1 MATVLQDSSSSSPHI
16 DNFSNPFFLHNG
28 DSPGAFLVS
37 QPLIG
42 ENYNTWSRSMTMA
55 LRAKNKLKF
64 VDGTLTKPNDPDG
77 AEAWTRCNDM
87 ILSWILNSLSKEIAA
102 SVIYINTCSEM
113 WMDLKERFSKK
124 NRPRLFQLQKSISA
138 LVQDNLSVSAYFT
151 RLKSLW
157 DELSNYRPIPTC
169 TCSPSCSCGA
179 LSSVVAN
186 YNQEYI
192 FQFLMGLNDSY
203 SNIRGQILLIDPLP
217 SINKVFS
224 LVVQEESQREVFLG
238 SLTHDTA
245 ALMSKVVPEQQNRA
259 MPVQQNK
266 FTKSFN
272 NWKEKPICSHCG
284 IAGHTVDKCYKL
296 HGYPPRFKFTK
307 RSSPGGYANKPIAH
321 SVIHSQEEISNNSSQ
336 PMPQVPFTAEQCH
349 QLLALLKPQA
359 ESSNASANQVGMLP
373 TNQDHLF
380 FKLTG
385 TFAFNSVIHSKY
397 SVFHSKFIKPTYPH
411 NPKNSPWIIDT
422 GATDH
427 MVNSISS
434 FTTITA
440 IVSTSVALPNGEHV
454 TVTHIGTIKI
464 SKHLVLTNVLCV
476 PSFSFNLIS
485 ASKLIKHL
493 ACCLIFIANYCFI
506 QNLVTWKTIGVGEER
521 GGLFYLM
528 QAPKANATS
537 SRVLIAS
544 LKNPSSDLWHF
555 RLGHLSTSRLNL
567 LHTLVPSISAD
578 SNNVCNVCPM
588 AKQRHL
594 PFPISNTVSHRPF
607 DLVHVDIWGPFS
619 VQSINGSRFFLTIVD
634 DFSRYTWIYLMHSK
648 SQTRSIVQSF
658 FTMVTTQFNLKI
670 KSLRSDHG
678 IEFKMTDFFFSPRH
692 FTSTQL
698 CRDSSTEFCC

>member
-1 MATVLQDSSSSSPHI
+1 MATLSQDSSFSSSSLI

-28 DSPGAFLVS
+28 DSPGAILVS

-64 VDGTLTKPNDPDG
+64 VDGTLIKPSDPDG

-124 NRPRLFQLQKSISA
+124 NGPRLFQLQKSISA
-138 LVQDNLSVSAYFT
+138 LAQDNLSVSAYFT

-192 FQFLMGLNDSY
+192 FQFLMDLNDSF

-245 ALMSKVVPEQQNRA
+245 ALMSKA
-259 MPVQQNK
+259 TPVQQNK
-266 FTKSFN
+266 FTKPY
-272 NWKEKPICSHCG
+272 NWKERPICSHCG

-296 HGYPPRFKFTK
+296 HGYPPGFNFTK
-307 RSSPGGYANKPIAH
+307 QPSSTGFADKPSAY
-321 SVIHSQEEISNNSSQ
+321 SVLHSQEEITDNSSQ
-336 PMPQVPFTAEQCH
+336 PLLQLPFTAEQCH
-349 QLLALLKPQA
+349 QLLALIKPQA
-359 ESSNASANQVGMLP
+359 ESSHASANQVGMLP

-380 FKLTG
+380 SKMTG
-385 TFAFNSVIHSKY
+385 IFAFTSVIHSKY
-397 SVFHSKFIKPTYPH
+397 SVFHSQFIKTNQFH
-411 NPKNSPWIIDT
+411 NPKDSPWIIDT

-427 MVNSISS
+427 MVNSISF

-440 IVSTSVALPNGEHV
+440 TVSTSVTLPNGELV
-454 TVTHIGTIKI
+454 SVTHMGTIKI
-464 SKHLVLTNVLCV
+464 SEHLILTNVLCV

-485 ASKLIKHL
+485 ASKLIKYL
-493 ACCLIFIANYCFI
+493 ACCLIFIANHCFI

-521 GGLFYLM
+521 GGLFYLF
-528 QAPKANATS
+528 QAPRANTH
-537 SRVLIAS
+537 SRVLAAS
-544 LKNPSSDLWHF
+544 LKNPSSDLWHY
-555 RLGHLSTSRLNL
+555 RLGHLSTSRQNL
-567 LHTLVPSISAD
+567 LHALIPSISVD
-578 SNNVCNVCPM
+578 SNKVCNVCPM

-594 PFPISNTVSHRPF
+594 PFPVSTTVSKSPF

-619 VQSINGSRFFLTIVD
+619 VQSINGLTFL
-634 DFSRYTWIYLMHSK
+634 FH
-648 SQTRSIVQSF
+648 
-658 FTMVTTQFNLKI
+658 
-670 KSLRSDHG
+670 H
-678 IEFKMTDFFFSPRH
+678 
-692 FTSTQL
+692 
-698 CRDSSTEFCC
+698 C